1 LAGETKYFKETT
13 IMNRCN
19 FVSLSAIAMIAMS
32 LSSLSSK
39 ASAQQKSLKEQLVG
53 AWTLVSCDV
62 TRNGAKQP
70 FCADPSPNGILIL
83 DASGRY
89 AAVLAARGRPKF
101 STSPTSN
108 RSEARAEEYK
118 AAAMGV
124 VANFGTWSINEAD
137 KTLTQHIEG
146 ALFPNAEGA
155 DAKRTVSVSG
165 DELKLVTPASVSPR
179 DEAVY
184 RRAK

>member
-1 LAGETKYFKETT
+1 MQLCQPVCHRDDSDEPQLALKQSIGPTKVAQRTARGSLDT
-13 IMNRCN
+13 CIMRR
-19 FVSLSAIAMIAMS
+19 
-32 LSSLSSK
+32 
-39 ASAQQKSLKEQLVG
+39 
-53 AWTLVSCDV
+53 

>member
-1 LAGETKYFKETT
+1 MT

-19 FVSLSAIAMIAMS
+19 LVTLSTITVIAMGLS
-32 LSSLSSK
+32 LLSSNAL
-39 ASAQQKSLKEQLVG
+39 AQQKSLKEQLVG
-53 AWTLVSCDV
+53 AWTLVLCDV
-62 TRNGAKQP
+62 TRNGAQQP
-70 FCADPSPNGILIL
+70 YCADPNPNGILIL

-101 STSPTSN
+101 NATPTSH

-118 AAAMGV
+118 AAAMGL
-124 VANFGTWSINEAD
+124 VANFGTWSVNEAD

-146 ALFPNAEGA
+146 ALFPNVEGA
-155 DAKRTVSVSG
+155 DAKRTVSLSG
-165 DELKLVTPASVSPR
+165 DELKLITPASDSARDVSL
-179 DEAVY
+179 Y